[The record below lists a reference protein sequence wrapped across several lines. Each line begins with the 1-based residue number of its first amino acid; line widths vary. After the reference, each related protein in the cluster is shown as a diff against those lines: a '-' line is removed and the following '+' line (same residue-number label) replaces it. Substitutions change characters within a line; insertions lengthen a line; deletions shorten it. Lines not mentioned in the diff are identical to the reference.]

1 MKRVYI
7 RLALLASSL
16 TALVL
21 AGTAGKGWK

>member
-1 MKRVYI
+1 MKRVYL

-21 AGTAGKGWK
+21 AGGAGRTWK

>member
-1 MKRVYI
+1 MKKVYF